1 MLYRWQSVFG
11 TFGVQ
16 ERGWFTVPAISQRGR
31 SFGRALVTDEG
42 QRSRY
47 VSIVHSISLMNSPR
61 HVEQLIHR
69 YDYLT
74 THDPERSQVT
84 ERNLSFSD
92 RSRNPR
98 WVADV
103 TSCCYRS
110 SDPRLESR
118 HPNDITHNTIHTIQK
133 EQAVSQLDPAVKKSL
148 LPNKSTRV
156 RAISETLHHHLTAR
170 QKE

>member
-11 TFGVQ
+11 AFSVQ
-16 ERGWFTVPAISQRGR
+16 EQGWSAVPAIPKRGVSWGEVLIVR
-31 SFGRALVTDEG
+31 EG
-42 QRSRY
+42 HRSRY
-47 VSIVHSISLMNSPR
+47 VSIVHIISPMNSPR
-61 HVEQLIHR
+61 HLEQQLIHR

-74 THDPERSQVT
+74 AHDPERSQVT
-84 ERNLSFSD
+84 ERSLSFSD

-118 HPNDITHNTIHTIQK
+118 HPNDITHNTTHTIQK
-133 EQAVSQLDPAVKKSL
+133 SKRYHNLIQPSK
-148 LPNKSTRV
+148 R
-156 RAISETLHHHLTAR
+156 ISYQTYQRECAQYPKHYVTV
-170 QKE
+170 